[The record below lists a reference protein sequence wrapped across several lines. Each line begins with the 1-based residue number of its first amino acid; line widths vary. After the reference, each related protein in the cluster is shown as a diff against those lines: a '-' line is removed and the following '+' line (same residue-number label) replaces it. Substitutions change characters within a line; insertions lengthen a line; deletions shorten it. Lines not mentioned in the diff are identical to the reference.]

1 MKLSDLSK
9 LQYVEVGQIMVNTDV
24 ESSILV
30 TEKVSY
36 AVELIAKSQPG
47 SALVVLNLEGVI
59 TGIITEKDIIIALH
73 RLGLNALDAE
83 VKDIMTEAPTI
94 CEADDTCE
102 KVLMSMISG
111 NYRNMPIVK
120 DKLFSGIVQ
129 LLEVSGVKMSK
140 LMEEN
145 SKLKK
150 LVKQL
155 LPPELIFSPEDD
167 IEKAKAFMNN
177 NDFPCVIVEDKNK
190 IEAVIT
196 DKDFLKMKTET
207 KSDQNSAARLNKT

>member
-1 MKLSDLSK
+1 M
-9 LQYVEVGQIMVNTDV
+9 QYVEVGQIMVNTDV

-36 AVELIAKSQPG
+36 AVELIVKSQPG

-73 RLGLNALDAE
+73 RLGLNALDAA

-177 NDFPCVIVEDKNK
+177 NDFPCVIVENKNK

>member
-9 LQYVEVGQIMVNTDV
+9 LQYVEVGQIMVNTGV
-24 ESSILV
+24 EASILA
-30 TEKVSY
+30 TAKVSY
-36 AVELIAKSQPG
+36 AIELIAKRQPG
-47 SALVVLNLEGVI
+47 SALVVLNLDDII
-59 TGIITEKDIIIALH
+59 TGIITEKDIIIALD

-120 DKLFSGIVQ
+120 NKLFSGIVQ

-155 LPPELIFSPEDD
+155 LPSELIFSSEDD
-167 IEKAKAFMNN
+167 TEKAKAVMSNN
-177 NDFPCVIVEDKNK
+177 NFPCIIVENNQK

-196 DKDFLKMKTET
+196 DKDFLKMKAET
-207 KSDQNSAARLNKT
+207 KSDQDPVSVANKI

>member
-47 SALVVLNLEGVI
+47 SALVVLSLEGII

-120 DKLFSGIVQ
+120 DKLFSDGVGSQVIF
-129 LLEVSGVKMSK
+129 LEHICGEINPTIIEEKFYEGKINESK
-140 LMEEN
+140 LLNIEN
-145 SKLKK
+145 NSRKFKK
-150 LVKQL
+150 YVKQAFPNLVKQ
-155 LPPELIFSPEDD
+155 IC
-167 IEKAKAFMNN
+167 I
-177 NDFPCVIVEDKNK
+177 
-190 IEAVIT
+190 
-196 DKDFLKMKTET
+196 
-207 KSDQNSAARLNKT
+207 